1 MLDVVRRWIH
11 RFLSEEEAVLLAVI
25 IVVTASV
32 LLFLGDI
39 LVPLLLSIVF
49 SYVLYGAINTL
60 QRLSVPRVFAVWI
73 VFLVFLSAFFSLL
86 VFAIPLAWRQ
96 TQALFDNLPGII
108 EQVRDM
114 LAALPENYPALISE
128 NQVTMWLDM
137 LNTEA
142 GDLGQWL
149 LSFSLSQLPVVITA
163 GVYIMLIPI
172 MVFFLLKDRDDL
184 ITWCL
189 SFLPER
195 RPLLNR
201 IGEEMNLQMYNYVRG
216 KVFEVILLGVASYL
230 LFKLF
235 GLNYAVLLAFLVGLS
250 VVVPYVGLVA
260 VTIPVVIIAYV
271 QFGWTTDFIY
281 LMLWYSVVQAID
293 GFVVV
298 PLLFSEANNLHPIA
312 IILAVL
318 IFGSWWGVWGVF
330 FAIPLATLVK
340 AVMTA
345 WPQVKSVLDE
355 PADKEPAEA

>member
-1 MLDVVRRWIH
+1 MLDVVRGWFH

-25 IVVTASV
+25 IVGTVAV
-32 LLFLGDI
+32 LLMMGDI
-39 LVPLLLSIVF
+39 LMPLLLSIIF

-60 QRLSVPRVFAVWI
+60 QRLSVPRIAAVWI

-96 TQALFDNLPGII
+96 MQALFENLPGIM
-108 EQVRDM
+108 ERVRDT
-114 LAALPENYPALISE
+114 LATLPENYPALISE
-128 NQVTMWLDM
+128 HQVTMWLEM

-149 LSFSLSQLPVVITA
+149 LSFSLSQLPVVITM

-172 MVFFLLKDRDDL
+172 IVFFLLKDRGEL
-184 ITWCL
+184 IAWSL
-189 SFLPER
+189 SFLPEW
-195 RPLLNR
+195 RPLLDR
-201 IGEEMNLQMYNYVRG
+201 IGAEMNLQVYNYVRG
-216 KVFEVILLGVASYL
+216 KVLEVILLGIASYL
-230 LFKLF
+230 LFELF

-271 QFGWTTDFIY
+271 QFGWSADFLY

-345 WPQVKSVLDE
+345 WPQVRSE
-355 PADKEPAEA
+355 MASAPAEV